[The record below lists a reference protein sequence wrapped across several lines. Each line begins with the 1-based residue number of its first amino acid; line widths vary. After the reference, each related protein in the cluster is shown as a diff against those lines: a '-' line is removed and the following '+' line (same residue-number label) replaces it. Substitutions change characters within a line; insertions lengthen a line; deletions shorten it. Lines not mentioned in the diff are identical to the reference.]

1 MTTYLPNEPGL
12 CIPRV
17 ATNIDRK
24 FVFNVIKDLK
34 LGEIERIDLI
44 SKKNDRGE
52 NFQRCFIHMK
62 QWFKNVNALK
72 ARERLMKGL
81 DIKVIYENPWF
92 WKIFASRKRENN
104 KEDIISITT

>member
-1 MTTYLPNEPGL
+1 ML
-12 CIPRV
+12 
-17 ATNIDRK
+17 
-24 FVFNVIKDLK
+24 VIKDLK

-62 QWFKNVNALK
+62 QWFKNVNAVK
-72 ARERLMKGL
+72 ARDRLMKGL